1 VQVSVGIAMAESGLP
16 RENIF
21 LLQKTGNW
29 NTMGYNDTLLQME
42 LILEQMNLTYVD
54 LLLNHWPTSPAST
67 SLFIPYLPHTPSS
80 HSRTCRNER
89 FHAPCVTSVLFLC
102 SWHH

>member
-67 SLFIPYLPHTPSS
+67 SLFDSYLVPYSFLTLS
-80 HSRTCRNER
+80 HS
-89 FHAPCVTSVLFLC
+89 PQ
-102 SWHH
+102 